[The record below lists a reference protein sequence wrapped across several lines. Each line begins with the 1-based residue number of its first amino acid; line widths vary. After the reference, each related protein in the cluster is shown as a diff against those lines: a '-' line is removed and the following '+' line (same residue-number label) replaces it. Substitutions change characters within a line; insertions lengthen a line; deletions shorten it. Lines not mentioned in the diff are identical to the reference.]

1 MSGENLTSRLRYLA
15 FKAMM
20 RQEIG
25 WFDEER
31 NSTGALTT
39 RLADDASKVQGATGT
54 RLGTLLETM
63 VSMFVAVV
71 IAFVYSWV
79 LTLVILGVV
88 PVILVASALEVKA
101 LSGHT
106 VANKKSLEKAGKV
119 SSLCSWGELYKE
131 CAQNSNSSSVP
142 TGLHDGVTSLKRLPP
157 FFNSSGHYMNRS
169 QCCTS
174 SKSLRHA
181 LIRVVCTV

>member
-1 MSGENLTSRLRYLA
+1 MFNRWANHRDGDGPTFQRIQAYAVVQICWGSTYPRKSYLQVYSFTVSGEGLTSRLRFLT
-15 FKAMM
+15 FKAML

-31 NSTGALTT
+31 NSTGSLTT

-63 VSMFVAVV
+63 VSMLAAVI

-88 PVILVASALEVKA
+88 PIILVASALEVKA

-119 SSLCSWGELYKE
+119 TNVTE
-131 CAQNSNSSSVP
+131 V
-142 TGLHDGVTSLKRLPP
+142 GVYLLSREYLARTL
-157 FFNSSGHYMNRS
+157 
-169 QCCTS
+169 
-174 SKSLRHA
+174 A
-181 LIRVVCTV
+181 